1 MNTHG
6 DKIVAATNALEDLL
20 RNRTPEYMEAL
31 DRKIQMYND
40 ADRMISPPQYQQ
52 IFNTIETGR
61 FLYRQY
67 LDLVTNLYNKANEF
81 KEQINVVFEKLDKL
95 AKAVNNNKF
104 KFGLKGQIKR
114 SIERSIEVERKE
126 KPEMTEEQQHA
137 FEQPYAQTPA
147 DISGRGGR
155 KTRRIRKTKK
165 SKRRKT
171 KKR

>member
-1 MNTHG
+1 VQNA
-6 DKIVAATNALEDLL
+6 KIAA
-20 RNRTPEYMEAL
+20 
-31 DRKIQMYND
+31 
-40 ADRMISPPQYQQ
+40 
-52 IFNTIETGR
+52 GR
-61 FLYRQY
+61 FIYRQY

-147 DISGRGGR
+147 DISGRGG
-155 KTRRIRKTKK
+155 
-165 SKRRKT
+165 
-171 KKR
+171 KKREENVNLRNLENQKEEKRKNIKNY